1 MKNEMSEVGRLRT
14 FFFSVCREH
23 GIDEETAKNL
33 NLALEEWVA
42 NVINYAY
49 PKGMRGH
56 VEVTA
61 DVSDHKLLTLVIK
74 DHGVAFDP
82 TQYSE
87 ADVDAELDDRQIGD
101 MNIEIKEQNGT
112 YVGILSGWLDTN
124 ESSQFIEDLKVLEE
138 NIDKPIVLDCKNLEY
153 ICSLA
158 LRGLLKLKKESA
170 AKGGRLVLRN
180 VEGEVRNILTLTGFI
195 KLFDFE

>member
-1 MKNEMSEVGRLRT
+1 
-14 FFFSVCREH
+14 
-23 GIDEETAKNL
+23 
-33 NLALEEWVA
+33 
-42 NVINYAY
+42 
-49 PKGMRGH
+49 
-56 VEVTA
+56 
-61 DVSDHKLLTLVIK
+61 
-74 DHGVAFDP
+74 
-82 TQYSE
+82 
-87 ADVDAELDDRQIGD
+87 

-138 NIDKPIVLDCKNLEY
+138 NIDKPIVLDCK
-153 ICSLA
+153 
-158 LRGLLKLKKESA
+158 A

>member
-1 MKNEMSEVGRLRT
+1 
-14 FFFSVCREH
+14 
-23 GIDEETAKNL
+23 
-33 NLALEEWVA
+33 
-42 NVINYAY
+42 
-49 PKGMRGH
+49 
-56 VEVTA
+56 
-61 DVSDHKLLTLVIK
+61 
-74 DHGVAFDP
+74 
-82 TQYSE
+82 
-87 ADVDAELDDRQIGD
+87 

-170 AKGGRLVLRN
+170 AKGETEKRKCRQRGPAGIEERR
-180 VEGEVRNILTLTGFI
+180 R
-195 KLFDFE
+195 